1 MEWRTLALCTLV
13 LALTWGL
20 HVNAIRAR
28 RSNHVDNVCSMWGNF
43 HFKTFDGD
51 VYQFQGIC
59 EYNLV
64 SDCHGPVPSFSVHV
78 KRAQLPRNPQITRV
92 LVTIG
97 DVAID
102 ITSNLVMVNG
112 DIVELPHYEAGVLVE
127 QSAVY
132 LKLFAKLGLSI
143 LWNRDDAIMVE
154 LDTKYANQTCGLC
167 GDFNGIPIYNEFLS
181 EAREIGPIEFGNKY
195 RVHSPNDNCEDPYEE
210 DESAQTTVDKCQAF
224 RAGCSELLENEA
236 WSSCTKIL
244 SPEPYIRACM
254 VDRCWSR
261 PGDIV
266 DTVPLCTTLSEYSR
280 QCSHAGGTPPNWRKP
295 KLCEVKCPFN
305 MEYSESGSPCVDTCT
320 HRDTSLLCEEHKM
333 DGCFCPPGTVF
344 DDISKRGCIPQKQ
357 CQCKHN
363 QVYNPGDMLLRDDK
377 ECVCQQGDW
386 VCEILPTPG
395 ACAVEEGSHFT
406 TFDGKEFTFHGDC
419 YYIISKDCE
428 ESRFVVLGQ
437 LIPCVNRETDTC
449 LKSIALL
456 LNNDKNNALIIKDDG
471 TVRHTGD
478 LTLPYTTANLT
489 VFRPS
494 SFHIMLQTSFG
505 LQMQVQLVPLMQ
517 LYITLD
523 HSFQTKTCGLCGNF
537 NMVLSDELKT
547 PQGLVEGTAASFAS
561 SWKAQYNCPDRSERL
576 DDPCSYSIDSESYA
590 EHWCTKLKEKGG
602 PFATCHSAVNPEG
615 YYKRCK
621 YSSCTCEK
629 SENCLCAVFSS
640 YVRACTAKGIF
651 MKGWRDTV
659 CGKYTEHCPATQ
671 TFSYLLQ
678 GCQRT
683 CHSLSLERQG
693 CSTDFVP
700 VDGCAC
706 PDGLYE
712 NEKGV
717 CVSMDKCSCYHNGE
731 RIKPGKSIN
740 IRNEHCLCTNGKLSC
755 HAWKALVT
763 DCPAPK
769 VYFNCSEAGPDEHGL
784 ECAKT
789 CSSKTIDCYLAGC
802 ASGCQCPP
810 GLIDDGRGHCVQENK
825 CPCKHNGHFYADG
838 SKIPDECNTCT
849 CTQGKWV
856 CTEKKCPG
864 SCTIYGSG
872 HYNTFDKQ
880 TFGFSGDCD
889 YIAVQNKCGNKTG
902 TFHVITENV
911 PCGTTGTTCSKY
923 VRILLGRIEF
933 YLVDGKIEERWLDS
947 GPSIH
952 YTKRIVGL
960 YMVIESDI
968 GLTVF
973 WDRKTTVRIML
984 QPQHMGEVC
993 GLCGN
998 YNGNGKDDFT
1008 TQGQLQVSNILE
1020 FVNSW
1025 KVKSD
1030 CPDAKPDF
1038 DPCFQTPNRHTW
1050 AKMQCSI
1057 ITGNTFKDCH
1067 KKVDPKPYYDNC
1079 VKDSCACDTGGD
1091 CECFCT
1097 AVAAY
1102 AQACNEAGVCVAWR
1116 TPEICPVFCDYYNAP
1131 DECTWHYSP
1140 CHTPCYKTCLNLE
1153 GVCLNPLPNLEG
1165 CYPVCPE
1172 DKPIFDEWNQICVEE
1187 CDNATTTTP
1196 YTTTTQITTT
1206 ESTTSVST
1214 PEPTTTPSTP
1224 YTTTKQITTTEITT
1238 SVSTPEPTTTPST
1251 PYTTTT
1257 QITTTESTA
1266 SVSTTKPTTTPSTP
1280 YTTTT
1285 QIKTTESTAS
1295 VSTPKPTTTPSTPY
1309 TTTTQIT
1316 TTESTASVSTPKPT
1330 TIPST
1335 PYTTTTQITTTES
1348 TASVSTPKPT
1358 TTPSTP
1364 YTTTTQITTTES
1376 TASVS
1381 TPKPTTTPST
1391 PYTTT
1396 TQITTTESTA
1406 SVSTPKPTTTP
1417 STPYTTT
1424 KQITTTESTASV
1436 STPKLTTTPSTP
1448 YTTTTQI
1455 TTTESTASVS
1465 TPKPTTTPSTPYT
1478 TTTQITTTES
1488 TASVSTPEPTTTP
1501 STPYTTTTQITTTES
1516 TASVSTPKPT
1526 TTPSTPYTTSTQ
1538 ITTTEST
1545 ASVSTPK
1552 PTTIPSTPYTTTTQ
1566 ITTTESTASVST
1578 PKPTTTPS
1586 TPYTT
1591 TTQITTTESTASVS
1605 TPKLTTTPSTPYTTT
1620 TQITTTEST
1629 ASVSTPK
1636 PTTSP
1641 STPYTTTKQITTTES
1656 TASVSTPKLTTTPST
1671 PYTTTTQITTTES
1684 TASVSTPKPT
1694 TSPSTPYTTTKQI
1707 TTTESTASVSTPKP
1721 TTTPSTPYTTTTQI
1735 TTTESTA
1742 SVSTPKLTTTPS
1754 TPYTTT
1760 TLITTTESTA
1770 SVSTPKPTTTPSTPY
1785 TTTTQITTTESTASV
1800 STPKPTTI
1808 PSTPYTTTTQITT
1821 TESTASVSTPK
1832 PTTTPSTP
1840 YTTTTQITTT
1850 ESTASV
1856 STPKPTTTP
1865 STPYT
1870 TTKQIT
1876 TTESTASVSTP
1887 KLTTTPSTPYTT
1899 TTLITTTEST
1909 ASVSTPKPTT
1919 TPSTPYTTTK
1929 QITTTESTASVS
1941 TPKLTTTPST
1951 PYTTTTLITT
1961 TESTASIS
1969 TPKPTTTPSTP
1980 YTTTKQITTTESTAS
1995 VSTPKLTTTP
2005 STPYTTTT
2013 LITTTEGT
2021 TSLNTT
2027 SPLVVTRGTT
2037 VAKSAAVKTTETST
2051 TSSTS
2056 KTTTETQI
2064 TTESTASVSTPKLT
2078 TTPSTPYTTTT
2089 QITTTESTASVSTP
2103 KPTTTPSTP
2112 YTTTTQITTTESTA
2126 SVSTPKPTTTP
2137 STPYTTTTQITTTES
2152 TASVSTPKPTTTP
2165 STPYTTT
2172 TQITTTEST
2181 ASVSTPKPTTTP
2193 STPYTTTKQIT
2204 TTESTASVSTPKPTT
2219 TPSTPYTTTT
2229 QITTTESTASVSTPK
2244 LTTTPSTPYTTTT
2257 QITTTESTASVSTPK
2272 PTTTP
2277 STPYTTTTQITTTES
2292 TASVSTTKPTTTP
2305 STPYTTTTQITTTES
2320 TASVSTPKPTT
2331 TPSTPYTTTTQ
2342 ITTTESTASTREA
2355 TTTPSTLYTTTTQIT
2370 TTEGTTSVTTPE
2382 PTTTAS
2388 TPYTTTTQI
2397 TTTESTASTPE
2408 PTTTPLTPY
2417 TTTTQI
2423 TTEGTTSITTPEP
2436 TTTPSTSYTT
2446 TTQIT
2451 TTESTASTPEPTTT
2465 PSTPY
2470 RTTPQI
2476 TTTEGTTSVSTPE
2489 PTTTPSTPYTT
2500 TTQITTSESTTSVT
2514 TPEPTTTPSTPYTTT
2529 TQITTE
2535 STASTPELTTTPS
2548 TPYITTT
2555 QITTTEGTTSITIP
2569 EPTTTPLT
2577 PYTTTTQ
2584 ITTEGTTSI
2593 TTPEPTTTPSTPYTT
2608 TTQITTSESTTS
2620 VTTPEPTTTPSTP
2633 YTTTTQITT
2642 ESTAST
2648 PELTTT
2654 PSTPYITTTQ
2664 ITTTE
2669 GTTSITIPEPT
2680 TTPLTPYTTTTQITT
2695 EGTTSITTPEPTTTP
2710 STPYT
2715 TTTQITTEST
2725 ASTPEPTTT
2734 PSTPYRTTTQI
2745 TTTESITSVS
2755 TPEPTTTP
2763 STPYTTTTQI
2773 TTTESTAS
2781 TPEPTTTPSTPY
2793 RTTTQITTTE
2803 GTTSVST
2810 PEPTTTPSTPYTT
2823 TTQITTTQSTASV
2836 STPEQTTSTSTT
2848 TTEKSTTSS
2857 TSTTTI
2863 PATTTTTPA
2872 TTTTTPTTASTPTLT
2887 TPKHGCPTW
2896 DVGTN
2901 ETFEICNCTLARCIE
2916 DNIIE
2921 IIPYECPPLQNI
2933 TCSNRRNPVEGFD
2946 EYQCCKEYV
2955 CDCFCEGW
2963 GDPHYITFDGL
2974 FYSHQG
2980 NCTYVLMEEI
2990 RPKHNLKIYIDNVN
3004 CDPREHVSCPRALIV
3019 SYNKLII
3026 TLKNNNL
3033 IGAAKLQAL
3042 KGNVVLPL
3050 PFVQNGV
3057 RVLGSGVNLILEIP
3071 QLGVVVT
3078 FGVTGFSV
3086 FLPFQHFGKNTQGHC
3101 GTCNNNQAD
3110 DCMLPDGK
3118 LVNDC
3123 AVMADYWPA
3132 KDLYDVDCP
3141 APTSIPTAKPCPI
3154 NPVCDLLNTDVFKK
3168 CHPYVSPDNYFK
3180 GCQFDSCH
3188 MTNPAAVCTSL
3199 QTYALACSQFGICLH
3214 WRNYTDL
3221 CTVECLGDKVYKPC
3235 GPAEPP
3241 TCEDRPNEHTLN
3253 VTIEGCFCP
3262 DGTLLFNKD
3271 SGLCVDK
3278 CGCLDAS
3285 GQAREPGE
3293 KFQLGCQDCLCD
3305 ASTTSVIC
3313 KPKQC
3318 SNNNQITCSEPG
3330 FIVVNETDPSDKCCT
3345 ILACRC
3351 DSNSCPSVD
3360 GKCNIGYAPVLQV
3373 PEGQCCPKLTCEP
3386 KKVCVHK
3393 NIEYEPGTSVPVVDC
3408 QECQCTW
3415 DVDPKTQ
3422 LFLIRCGFVTC
3433 DETCEPG
3440 YEYVETVSDEC
3451 CGKCVQSKCILNLN
3465 GTRHLLQSGAEWAP
3479 SKYTCERYTCT
3490 NIGGEFV
3497 TTHYKIQCPP
3507 FNIDNCQ
3514 PGTVQLSA
3522 DDCCQVC
3529 VEKEKGC
3536 KVETISDYIL
3546 HDSCQSE
3553 NQVEQ
3558 THCAGDCNSYSK
3570 YSQLGSSSCSCCQAA
3585 RSSNRTVTL
3594 KCLNGDVV
3602 PHSYVYV
3609 EECNCSQTK
3618 CLH

>member
-1257 QITTTESTA
+1257 QITTEST
-1266 SVSTTKPTTTPSTP
+1266 T
-1280 YTTTT
+1280 
-1285 QIKTTESTAS
+1285 S
-1295 VSTPKPTTTPSTPY
+1295 VSTP
-1309 TTTTQIT
+1309 
-1316 TTESTASVSTPKPT
+1316 E
-1330 TIPST
+1330 
-1335 PYTTTTQITTTES
+1335 
-1348 TASVSTPKPT
+1348 
-1358 TTPSTP
+1358 
-1364 YTTTTQITTTES
+1364 
-1376 TASVS
+1376 
-1381 TPKPTTTPST
+1381 
-1391 PYTTT
+1391 
-1396 TQITTTESTA
+1396 
-1406 SVSTPKPTTTP
+1406 PTTTP

-1424 KQITTTESTASV
+1424 KQITTTEST
-1436 STPKLTTTPSTP
+1436 T
-1448 YTTTTQI
+1448 
-1455 TTTESTASVS
+1455 
-1465 TPKPTTTPSTPYT
+1465 
-1478 TTTQITTTES
+1478 
-1488 TASVSTPEPTTTP
+1488 SVSTPE
-1501 STPYTTTTQITTTES
+1501 
-1516 TASVSTPKPT
+1516 
-1526 TTPSTPYTTSTQ
+1526 
-1538 ITTTEST
+1538 
-1545 ASVSTPK
+1545 
-1552 PTTIPSTPYTTTTQ
+1552 
-1566 ITTTESTASVST
+1566 
-1578 PKPTTTPS
+1578 
-1586 TPYTT
+1586 
-1591 TTQITTTESTASVS
+1591 
-1605 TPKLTTTPSTPYTTT
+1605 
-1620 TQITTTEST
+1620 
-1629 ASVSTPK
+1629 
-1636 PTTSP
+1636 
-1641 STPYTTTKQITTTES
+1641 
-1656 TASVSTPKLTTTPST
+1656 
-1671 PYTTTTQITTTES
+1671 
-1684 TASVSTPKPT
+1684 
-1694 TSPSTPYTTTKQI
+1694 
-1707 TTTESTASVSTPKP
+1707 
-1721 TTTPSTPYTTTTQI
+1721 
-1735 TTTESTA
+1735 
-1742 SVSTPKLTTTPS
+1742 
-1754 TPYTTT
+1754 
-1760 TLITTTESTA
+1760 
-1770 SVSTPKPTTTPSTPY
+1770 
-1785 TTTTQITTTESTASV
+1785 
-1800 STPKPTTI
+1800 
-1808 PSTPYTTTTQITT
+1808 
-1821 TESTASVSTPK
+1821 
-1832 PTTTPSTP
+1832 
-1840 YTTTTQITTT
+1840 
-1850 ESTASV
+1850 
-1856 STPKPTTTP
+1856 PTTTP

-1876 TTESTASVSTP
+1876 TTESTTSVSTP
-1887 KLTTTPSTPYTT
+1887 
-1899 TTLITTTEST
+1899 E
-1909 ASVSTPKPTT
+1909 PTT
-1919 TPSTPYTTTK
+1919 TPSTPYITTVTTRETTTAP
-1929 QITTTESTASVS
+1929 TTTSGFTSTTEESSSTLTA
-1941 TPKLTTTPST
+1941 TTTSIST
-1951 PYTTTTLITT
+1951 TSPCIICDWSEWFNVYDPNSEDGSDFETYEKIKAAGKIICDAPEDIECRAVVSPDEPFDDLIHATGQVAQCNVSFGLVCEQKEQVQRPFKCLDYEIRVYCCHDICDTSTTTT
-1961 TESTASIS
+1961 
-1969 TPKPTTTPSTP
+1969 
-1980 YTTTKQITTTESTAS
+1980 QIT
-1995 VSTPKLTTTP
+1995 
-2005 STPYTTTT
+2005 
-2013 LITTTEGT
+2013 
-2021 TSLNTT
+2021 
-2027 SPLVVTRGTT
+2027 
-2037 VAKSAAVKTTETST
+2037 
-2051 TSSTS
+2051 
-2056 KTTTETQI
+2056 

>member
-1257 QITTTESTA
+1257 QITTEST
-1266 SVSTTKPTTTPSTP
+1266 T
-1280 YTTTT
+1280 
-1285 QIKTTESTAS
+1285 S
-1295 VSTPKPTTTPSTPY
+1295 VSTP
-1309 TTTTQIT
+1309 
-1316 TTESTASVSTPKPT
+1316 E
-1330 TIPST
+1330 
-1335 PYTTTTQITTTES
+1335 
-1348 TASVSTPKPT
+1348 
-1358 TTPSTP
+1358 
-1364 YTTTTQITTTES
+1364 
-1376 TASVS
+1376 
-1381 TPKPTTTPST
+1381 
-1391 PYTTT
+1391 
-1396 TQITTTESTA
+1396 
-1406 SVSTPKPTTTP
+1406 PTTTP

-1424 KQITTTESTASV
+1424 KQITTTEST
-1436 STPKLTTTPSTP
+1436 T
-1448 YTTTTQI
+1448 
-1455 TTTESTASVS
+1455 
-1465 TPKPTTTPSTPYT
+1465 
-1478 TTTQITTTES
+1478 
-1488 TASVSTPEPTTTP
+1488 SVSTPE
-1501 STPYTTTTQITTTES
+1501 
-1516 TASVSTPKPT
+1516 
-1526 TTPSTPYTTSTQ
+1526 
-1538 ITTTEST
+1538 
-1545 ASVSTPK
+1545 
-1552 PTTIPSTPYTTTTQ
+1552 
-1566 ITTTESTASVST
+1566 
-1578 PKPTTTPS
+1578 
-1586 TPYTT
+1586 
-1591 TTQITTTESTASVS
+1591 
-1605 TPKLTTTPSTPYTTT
+1605 
-1620 TQITTTEST
+1620 
-1629 ASVSTPK
+1629 
-1636 PTTSP
+1636 
-1641 STPYTTTKQITTTES
+1641 
-1656 TASVSTPKLTTTPST
+1656 
-1671 PYTTTTQITTTES
+1671 
-1684 TASVSTPKPT
+1684 
-1694 TSPSTPYTTTKQI
+1694 
-1707 TTTESTASVSTPKP
+1707 
-1721 TTTPSTPYTTTTQI
+1721 
-1735 TTTESTA
+1735 
-1742 SVSTPKLTTTPS
+1742 
-1754 TPYTTT
+1754 
-1760 TLITTTESTA
+1760 
-1770 SVSTPKPTTTPSTPY
+1770 
-1785 TTTTQITTTESTASV
+1785 
-1800 STPKPTTI
+1800 
-1808 PSTPYTTTTQITT
+1808 
-1821 TESTASVSTPK
+1821 
-1832 PTTTPSTP
+1832 
-1840 YTTTTQITTT
+1840 
-1850 ESTASV
+1850 
-1856 STPKPTTTP
+1856 PTTTP

-1876 TTESTASVSTP
+1876 TTESTTSVSTP
-1887 KLTTTPSTPYTT
+1887 
-1899 TTLITTTEST
+1899 E
-1909 ASVSTPKPTT
+1909 PTT
-1919 TPSTPYTTTK
+1919 TPSTPYITTVTTRETTTAP
-1929 QITTTESTASVS
+1929 TTTSGFTSTTEESSSTLTA
-1941 TPKLTTTPST
+1941 TTT
-1951 PYTTTTLITT
+1951 
-1961 TESTASIS
+1961 SIS
-1969 TPKPTTTPSTP
+1969 T
-1980 YTTTKQITTTESTAS
+1980 
-1995 VSTPKLTTTP
+1995 
-2005 STPYTTTT
+2005 
-2013 LITTTEGT
+2013 
-2021 TSLNTT
+2021 T
-2027 SPLVVTRGTT
+2027 SPCIICDWSEWFNVYDPNSEDGSDFETYEKIKAAGKIICDAPEDIECRAVVSPDEPFDDLIHATGQVAQCNVSFGLVCEQKEQVQRPFKCLDYEIR
-2037 VAKSAAVKTTETST
+2037 VYCCHDICDTS
-2051 TSSTS
+2051 
-2056 KTTTETQI
+2056 
-2064 TTESTASVSTPKLT
+2064 
-2078 TTPSTPYTTTT
+2078 
-2089 QITTTESTASVSTP
+2089 
-2103 KPTTTPSTP
+2103 
-2112 YTTTTQITTTESTA
+2112 
-2126 SVSTPKPTTTP
+2126 
-2137 STPYTTTTQITTTES
+2137 
-2152 TASVSTPKPTTTP
+2152 
-2165 STPYTTT
+2165 
-2172 TQITTTEST
+2172 
-2181 ASVSTPKPTTTP
+2181 
-2193 STPYTTTKQIT
+2193 
-2204 TTESTASVSTPKPTT
+2204 
-2219 TPSTPYTTTT
+2219 
-2229 QITTTESTASVSTPK
+2229 
-2244 LTTTPSTPYTTTT
+2244 
-2257 QITTTESTASVSTPK
+2257 
-2272 PTTTP
+2272 
-2277 STPYTTTTQITTTES
+2277 TTTTQITTTES

-2305 STPYTTTTQITTTES
+2305 STPYTTTTQIKTTES

-2476 TTTEGTTSVSTPE
+2476 TTTEGTTSVS
-2489 PTTTPSTPYTT
+2489 
-2500 TTQITTSESTTSVT
+2500 
-2514 TPEPTTTPSTPYTTT
+2514 
-2529 TQITTE
+2529 
-2535 STASTPELTTTPS
+2535 
-2548 TPYITTT
+2548 
-2555 QITTTEGTTSITIP
+2555 
-2569 EPTTTPLT
+2569 
-2577 PYTTTTQ
+2577 
-2584 ITTEGTTSI
+2584 
-2593 TTPEPTTTPSTPYTT
+2593 TPEPTTTPSTPYTT

>member
-1257 QITTTESTA
+1257 QITTESTTSVSTPEPTTTPSTPYTTTKQITTTESTTSVSTPEPTTTPSTPYTTTKQITTTESTTSVSTPEPTTTPSTPYITTVTTRETTTAPTTTSGFTSTTEESSSTLTATTTSISTTSPCIICDWSEWFNVYDPNSEDGSDFETYEKIKAAGKIICDAPEDIECRAVVSPDEPFDDLIHATGQVAQCNVSFGLVCEQKEQVQRPFKCLDYEIRVYCCHDICDTSTTTTQITTTESTA

-1316 TTESTASVSTPKPT
+1316 TTESTASV
-1330 TIPST
+1330 
-1335 PYTTTTQITTTES
+1335 
-1348 TASVSTPKPT
+1348 
-1358 TTPSTP
+1358 
-1364 YTTTTQITTTES
+1364 
-1376 TASVS
+1376 
-1381 TPKPTTTPST
+1381 
-1391 PYTTT
+1391 
-1396 TQITTTESTA
+1396 
-1406 SVSTPKPTTTP
+1406 
-1417 STPYTTT
+1417 
-1424 KQITTTESTASV
+1424 
-1436 STPKLTTTPSTP
+1436 
-1448 YTTTTQI
+1448 
-1455 TTTESTASVS
+1455 
-1465 TPKPTTTPSTPYT
+1465 
-1478 TTTQITTTES
+1478 
-1488 TASVSTPEPTTTP
+1488 
-1501 STPYTTTTQITTTES
+1501 
-1516 TASVSTPKPT
+1516 
-1526 TTPSTPYTTSTQ
+1526 
-1538 ITTTEST
+1538 
-1545 ASVSTPK
+1545 
-1552 PTTIPSTPYTTTTQ
+1552 
-1566 ITTTESTASVST
+1566 
-1578 PKPTTTPS
+1578 
-1586 TPYTT
+1586 
-1591 TTQITTTESTASVS
+1591 
-1605 TPKLTTTPSTPYTTT
+1605 
-1620 TQITTTEST
+1620 
-1629 ASVSTPK
+1629 
-1636 PTTSP
+1636 
-1641 STPYTTTKQITTTES
+1641 
-1656 TASVSTPKLTTTPST
+1656 
-1671 PYTTTTQITTTES
+1671 
-1684 TASVSTPKPT
+1684 
-1694 TSPSTPYTTTKQI
+1694 
-1707 TTTESTASVSTPKP
+1707 
-1721 TTTPSTPYTTTTQI
+1721 
-1735 TTTESTA
+1735 
-1742 SVSTPKLTTTPS
+1742 
-1754 TPYTTT
+1754 
-1760 TLITTTESTA
+1760 
-1770 SVSTPKPTTTPSTPY
+1770 
-1785 TTTTQITTTESTASV
+1785 
-1800 STPKPTTI
+1800 
-1808 PSTPYTTTTQITT
+1808 
-1821 TESTASVSTPK
+1821 
-1832 PTTTPSTP
+1832 
-1840 YTTTTQITTT
+1840 
-1850 ESTASV
+1850 
-1856 STPKPTTTP
+1856 
-1865 STPYT
+1865 
-1870 TTKQIT
+1870 
-1876 TTESTASVSTP
+1876 
-1887 KLTTTPSTPYTT
+1887 
-1899 TTLITTTEST
+1899 
-1909 ASVSTPKPTT
+1909 
-1919 TPSTPYTTTK
+1919 
-1929 QITTTESTASVS
+1929 
-1941 TPKLTTTPST
+1941 
-1951 PYTTTTLITT
+1951 
-1961 TESTASIS
+1961 
-1969 TPKPTTTPSTP
+1969 
-1980 YTTTKQITTTESTAS
+1980 
-1995 VSTPKLTTTP
+1995 
-2005 STPYTTTT
+2005 
-2013 LITTTEGT
+2013 
-2021 TSLNTT
+2021 
-2027 SPLVVTRGTT
+2027 
-2037 VAKSAAVKTTETST
+2037 
-2051 TSSTS
+2051 
-2056 KTTTETQI
+2056 
-2064 TTESTASVSTPKLT
+2064 
-2078 TTPSTPYTTTT
+2078 
-2089 QITTTESTASVSTP
+2089 
-2103 KPTTTPSTP
+2103 
-2112 YTTTTQITTTESTA
+2112 
-2126 SVSTPKPTTTP
+2126 
-2137 STPYTTTTQITTTES
+2137 
-2152 TASVSTPKPTTTP
+2152 
-2165 STPYTTT
+2165 
-2172 TQITTTEST
+2172 
-2181 ASVSTPKPTTTP
+2181 
-2193 STPYTTTKQIT
+2193 
-2204 TTESTASVSTPKPTT
+2204 
-2219 TPSTPYTTTT
+2219 
-2229 QITTTESTASVSTPK
+2229 
-2244 LTTTPSTPYTTTT
+2244 
-2257 QITTTESTASVSTPK
+2257 
-2272 PTTTP
+2272 
-2277 STPYTTTTQITTTES
+2277 
-2292 TASVSTTKPTTTP
+2292 
-2305 STPYTTTTQITTTES
+2305 
-2320 TASVSTPKPTT
+2320 
-2331 TPSTPYTTTTQ
+2331 
-2342 ITTTESTASTREA
+2342 
-2355 TTTPSTLYTTTTQIT
+2355 
-2370 TTEGTTSVTTPE
+2370 
-2382 PTTTAS
+2382 
-2388 TPYTTTTQI
+2388 
-2397 TTTESTASTPE
+2397 STPE

-2476 TTTEGTTSVSTPE
+2476 TTTEGTTSVS
-2489 PTTTPSTPYTT
+2489 
-2500 TTQITTSESTTSVT
+2500 
-2514 TPEPTTTPSTPYTTT
+2514 
-2529 TQITTE
+2529 
-2535 STASTPELTTTPS
+2535 
-2548 TPYITTT
+2548 
-2555 QITTTEGTTSITIP
+2555 
-2569 EPTTTPLT
+2569 
-2577 PYTTTTQ
+2577 
-2584 ITTEGTTSI
+2584 
-2593 TTPEPTTTPSTPYTT
+2593 TPEPTTTPSTPYTT

>member
-1257 QITTTESTA
+1257 QITTESTTSVSTPEPTTTPSTPYTTTKQITTTESTTSVSTPEPTTTPSTPYTTTKQITTTESTTSVSTPEPTTTPSTPYITTVTTRETTTAPTTTSGFTSTTEESSSTLTATTTSISTTSPCIICDWSEWFNVYDPNSEDGSDFETYEKIKAAGKIICDAPEDIECRAVVSPDEPFDDLIHATGQVAQCNVSFGLVCEQKEQVQRPFKCLDYEIRVYCCHDICDTSTTTTQITTTESTA

-1316 TTESTASVSTPKPT
+1316 
-1330 TIPST
+1330 
-1335 PYTTTTQITTTES
+1335 
-1348 TASVSTPKPT
+1348 
-1358 TTPSTP
+1358 
-1364 YTTTTQITTTES
+1364 
-1376 TASVS
+1376 
-1381 TPKPTTTPST
+1381 
-1391 PYTTT
+1391 
-1396 TQITTTESTA
+1396 
-1406 SVSTPKPTTTP
+1406 
-1417 STPYTTT
+1417 
-1424 KQITTTESTASV
+1424 
-1436 STPKLTTTPSTP
+1436 
-1448 YTTTTQI
+1448 
-1455 TTTESTASVS
+1455 
-1465 TPKPTTTPSTPYT
+1465 
-1478 TTTQITTTES
+1478 
-1488 TASVSTPEPTTTP
+1488 
-1501 STPYTTTTQITTTES
+1501 
-1516 TASVSTPKPT
+1516 
-1526 TTPSTPYTTSTQ
+1526 
-1538 ITTTEST
+1538 
-1545 ASVSTPK
+1545 
-1552 PTTIPSTPYTTTTQ
+1552 
-1566 ITTTESTASVST
+1566 
-1578 PKPTTTPS
+1578 
-1586 TPYTT
+1586 
-1591 TTQITTTESTASVS
+1591 
-1605 TPKLTTTPSTPYTTT
+1605 
-1620 TQITTTEST
+1620 
-1629 ASVSTPK
+1629 
-1636 PTTSP
+1636 
-1641 STPYTTTKQITTTES
+1641 
-1656 TASVSTPKLTTTPST
+1656 
-1671 PYTTTTQITTTES
+1671 
-1684 TASVSTPKPT
+1684 
-1694 TSPSTPYTTTKQI
+1694 
-1707 TTTESTASVSTPKP
+1707 
-1721 TTTPSTPYTTTTQI
+1721 
-1735 TTTESTA
+1735 
-1742 SVSTPKLTTTPS
+1742 
-1754 TPYTTT
+1754 
-1760 TLITTTESTA
+1760 
-1770 SVSTPKPTTTPSTPY
+1770 
-1785 TTTTQITTTESTASV
+1785 
-1800 STPKPTTI
+1800 
-1808 PSTPYTTTTQITT
+1808 
-1821 TESTASVSTPK
+1821 
-1832 PTTTPSTP
+1832 
-1840 YTTTTQITTT
+1840 
-1850 ESTASV
+1850 
-1856 STPKPTTTP
+1856 
-1865 STPYT
+1865 
-1870 TTKQIT
+1870 
-1876 TTESTASVSTP
+1876 
-1887 KLTTTPSTPYTT
+1887 
-1899 TTLITTTEST
+1899 
-1909 ASVSTPKPTT
+1909 
-1919 TPSTPYTTTK
+1919 
-1929 QITTTESTASVS
+1929 
-1941 TPKLTTTPST
+1941 
-1951 PYTTTTLITT
+1951 
-1961 TESTASIS
+1961 
-1969 TPKPTTTPSTP
+1969 
-1980 YTTTKQITTTESTAS
+1980 
-1995 VSTPKLTTTP
+1995 
-2005 STPYTTTT
+2005 
-2013 LITTTEGT
+2013 
-2021 TSLNTT
+2021 
-2027 SPLVVTRGTT
+2027 
-2037 VAKSAAVKTTETST
+2037 
-2051 TSSTS
+2051 
-2056 KTTTETQI
+2056 

>member
-1257 QITTTESTA
+1257 QITTESTTSVSTPEPTTTPSTPYTTTKQITTTESTTSVSTPEPTTTPSTPYTTTKQITTTESTTSVSTPEPTTTPSTPYITTVTTRETTTAPTTTSGFTSTTEESSSTLTATTTSISTTSPCIICDWSEWFNVYDPNSEDGSDFETYEKIKAAGKIICDAPEDIECRAVVSPDEPFDDLIHATGQVAQCNVSFGLVCEQKEQVQRPFKCLDYEIRVYCCHDICDTSTTTTQITTTESTA

-1424 KQITTTESTASV
+1424 KQIT
-1436 STPKLTTTPSTP
+1436 
-1448 YTTTTQI
+1448 
-1455 TTTESTASVS
+1455 
-1465 TPKPTTTPSTPYT
+1465 
-1478 TTTQITTTES
+1478 
-1488 TASVSTPEPTTTP
+1488 
-1501 STPYTTTTQITTTES
+1501 
-1516 TASVSTPKPT
+1516 
-1526 TTPSTPYTTSTQ
+1526 
-1538 ITTTEST
+1538 
-1545 ASVSTPK
+1545 
-1552 PTTIPSTPYTTTTQ
+1552 
-1566 ITTTESTASVST
+1566 
-1578 PKPTTTPS
+1578 
-1586 TPYTT
+1586 
-1591 TTQITTTESTASVS
+1591 
-1605 TPKLTTTPSTPYTTT
+1605 
-1620 TQITTTEST
+1620 
-1629 ASVSTPK
+1629 
-1636 PTTSP
+1636 
-1641 STPYTTTKQITTTES
+1641 
-1656 TASVSTPKLTTTPST
+1656 
-1671 PYTTTTQITTTES
+1671 
-1684 TASVSTPKPT
+1684 
-1694 TSPSTPYTTTKQI
+1694 
-1707 TTTESTASVSTPKP
+1707 
-1721 TTTPSTPYTTTTQI
+1721 
-1735 TTTESTA
+1735 
-1742 SVSTPKLTTTPS
+1742 
-1754 TPYTTT
+1754 
-1760 TLITTTESTA
+1760 
-1770 SVSTPKPTTTPSTPY
+1770 
-1785 TTTTQITTTESTASV
+1785 
-1800 STPKPTTI
+1800 
-1808 PSTPYTTTTQITT
+1808 
-1821 TESTASVSTPK
+1821 
-1832 PTTTPSTP
+1832 
-1840 YTTTTQITTT
+1840 
-1850 ESTASV
+1850 
-1856 STPKPTTTP
+1856 
-1865 STPYT
+1865 
-1870 TTKQIT
+1870 
-1876 TTESTASVSTP
+1876 
-1887 KLTTTPSTPYTT
+1887 
-1899 TTLITTTEST
+1899 
-1909 ASVSTPKPTT
+1909 
-1919 TPSTPYTTTK
+1919 
-1929 QITTTESTASVS
+1929 
-1941 TPKLTTTPST
+1941 
-1951 PYTTTTLITT
+1951 
-1961 TESTASIS
+1961 
-1969 TPKPTTTPSTP
+1969 
-1980 YTTTKQITTTESTAS
+1980 
-1995 VSTPKLTTTP
+1995 
-2005 STPYTTTT
+2005 
-2013 LITTTEGT
+2013 
-2021 TSLNTT
+2021 
-2027 SPLVVTRGTT
+2027 
-2037 VAKSAAVKTTETST
+2037 
-2051 TSSTS
+2051 
-2056 KTTTETQI
+2056 